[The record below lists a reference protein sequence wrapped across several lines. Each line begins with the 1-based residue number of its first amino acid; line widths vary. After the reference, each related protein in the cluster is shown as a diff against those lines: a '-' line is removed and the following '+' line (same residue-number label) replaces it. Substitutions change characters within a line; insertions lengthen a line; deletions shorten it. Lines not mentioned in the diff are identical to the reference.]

1 MAPGET
7 GIEYVYKNIL
17 FFIIQKKSQ
26 KIELFYLYSTVQDIS
41 ESAIFAKILL
51 IYYIILFFTGMCISF

>member
-17 FFIIQKKSQ
+17 FFIFQKKS
-26 KIELFYLYSTVQDIS
+26 KKVEVFYLYSTVQDIF
-41 ESAIFAKILL
+41 ESAIVAKILL
-51 IYYIILFFTGMCISF
+51 IYYIILFFYWNVH